1 MDAALQALTHLAN
14 WGVLAAAFG
23 GVLWGILGGALP
35 GISPSIAMAL
45 LLPFT
50 VGLAPTTALVLLGSV
65 YVGAE
70 YGGSIP
76 AILIRT
82 PGTNSA
88 SATVLDGYAMAQQGR
103 AGEALGISLISG
115 LWGGLF
121 GLAVLVLCTES
132 LARVAL
138 AFTPAAYFSLGIL
151 GLSVI
156 AGLSGGSLLKGA
168 IAALL
173 GLMIAFVG
181 TDPVSG
187 VPRFTFGSPDL
198 LGGVKPIL
206 IMVGLF
212 AVTEMLVQINE
223 PAWAKADKGLARL
236 KLPNWAM
243 SKRLAKPQA
252 IGAVIGTVE
261 GVTPGAGGTIAA
273 FMAYSE
279 AKRWSRHPEEFG
291 HGSPEGIAAPE
302 AANNVVTAT
311 ALVPLLSLGIPG
323 SNSAAILLGGFLI
336 HGLQPGPM
344 LFTKAPDVIYGLYG
358 GLFLA
363 NIAMLL
369 IGMVILSPCIW
380 LVNRPKPYL
389 IAFILA
395 LVMSGVYA
403 IHQSVYEVVLVI
415 GVGVLGYAMRW
426 LRLPVLPLVLGL
438 VLGYMVES
446 NYRRSLLIS
455 DGDPLI
461 FLTDK
466 VSLGLLVLALLLTAY
481 TLAKEFRGKKAAG
494 PEETTRAS

>member
-1 MDAALQALTHLAN
+1 MDSFMTAMSNLASG
-14 WGVLAAAFG
+14 WIILSAFA
-23 GVLWGILGGALP
+23 GVLWGIFGGALP

-50 VGLAPTTALVLLGSV
+50 VGMEATNALVLLASV

-88 SATVLDGYAMAQQGR
+88 SATVIDGYEMAKQGR
-103 AGEALGISLISG
+103 AGEALGISLMSG
-115 LWGGLF
+115 LVGGLF
-121 GLAVLVLCTES
+121 GLLVLVLCTES
-132 LARVAL
+132 LAKVAL

-156 AGLSGGSLLKGA
+156 AGLSGGSLMRGL
-168 IAALL
+168 IAACI
-173 GLMIAFVG
+173 GLMIAFIG
-181 TDPVSG
+181 SDPVSG
-187 VPRFTFGSPDL
+187 VQRFTFGSEDL
-198 LGGVKPIL
+198 LDGVKPIL

-212 AVTEMLVQINE
+212 AVTEMLVQIGE
-223 PAWAKADKGLARL
+223 PAWASGGNASTKL
-236 KLPNWAM
+236 KLPNWALT
-243 SKRLAKPQA
+243 KRLFKPQA
-252 IGAVIGTVE
+252 IGAAIGTVE

-279 AKRWSRHPEEFG
+279 AKRWSKHPEEFG
-291 HGSPEGIAAPE
+291 KGSPEGVAAPE
-302 AANNVVTAT
+302 SANNVVTAT

-344 LFTKAPDVIYGLYG
+344 LFQKAPEVVYGLYG
-358 GLFLA
+358 GLFIA

-369 IGMVILSPCIW
+369 IGLVILSPCMW

-395 LVMSGVYA
+395 LVMSGVFA
-403 IHQSVYEVVLVI
+403 IHQSIFECGLVL
-415 GVGVLGYAMRW
+415 GVGVLGYVLRL

-438 VLGYMVES
+438 VLGYLVES

-455 DGDPLI
+455 GGEHSIFITDP
-461 FLTDK
+461 
-466 VSLGLLVLALLLTAY
+466 VSAGLLGLALVLTLYTAW
-481 TLAKEFRGKKAAG
+481 KEFTDRQEAKG
-494 PEETTRAS
+494 

>member
-1 MDAALQALTHLAN
+1 MSAFFDSLAN
-14 WGVLAAAFG
+14 LASLWVVVAAFA
-23 GVLWGILGGALP
+23 GVFWGILGGALP

-45 LLPFT
+45 LLPVT
-50 VGLAPTTALVLLGSV
+50 VGMDPTTALVLLASV

-88 SATVLDGYAMAQQGR
+88 SATVIDGYEMARQGR
-103 AGEALGISLISG
+103 AGEALGISLMSG

-121 GLAVLVLCTES
+121 GLLVLVLATES
-132 LARVAL
+132 LAKVAL

-156 AGLSGGSLLKGA
+156 AGLSGGSLLRGLITA
-168 IAALL
+168 CI
-173 GLMIAFVG
+173 GLMIAFIG
-181 TDPVSG
+181 SDPVSG
-187 VPRFTFGSPDL
+187 VPRFTFGSADL

-212 AVTEMLVQINE
+212 AVTEMLVQIGE
-223 PAWAKADKGLARL
+223 PAWAKASKSEAKL

-243 SKRLAKPQA
+243 SKRLFKPQA

-261 GVTPGAGGTIAA
+261 GVTPGAGGTVAA

-279 AKRWSRHPEEFG
+279 AKRWSKHPEEFG
-291 HGSPEGIAAPE
+291 HGSPEGVAAPE
-302 AANNVVTAT
+302 SANNVVTAT

-344 LFTKAPDVIYGLYG
+344 LFEKAPQVVWGLYG
-358 GLFLA
+358 GLLFA
-363 NIAMLL
+363 NIAMVL
-369 IGMVILSPCIW
+369 IGLVILSPCIW

-403 IHQSVYEVVLVI
+403 INQSVFELGLVLAI
-415 GVGVLGYAMRW
+415 GVLGYGMRL

-438 VLGYMVES
+438 VLGYLVES

-455 DGDPLI
+455 GGEHSI
-461 FLTDK
+461 FVTDK
-466 VSLGLLVLALLLTAY
+466 VSLGLLVTAVVLTAY
-481 TLAKEFRGKKAAG
+481 TGWKEFSASRGKKA
-494 PEETTRAS
+494 